1 VAGSVLV
8 VDDDVT
14 LAETLRAALA
24 SDGVSIE
31 SAIDASSACALL
43 DERRFCGL
51 VLDLVL
57 EGGTGFEVLRHLER
71 QRITVPTVVV
81 TRKLPAYVR
90 EMLAEEQVKLVFP
103 KPVDPR
109 VLGAVVMGMCGIES
123 SAP

>member
-1 VAGSVLV
+1 MAGIILV

-14 LAETLRAALA
+14 LAASLRAMLA
-24 SDGVSIE
+24 AEDVTIE
-31 SAIDASSACALL
+31 EAVDATSACTLL

-57 EGGTGFEVLRHLER
+57 EDSNGFEVLRYLER
-71 QRITVPTVVV
+71 QKIDIPTIVV
-81 TRKLPAYVR
+81 TQKLSGYVQ

-109 VLGAVVMGMCGIES
+109 LLGAVVLGMCGI
-123 SAP
+123 AN